1 MVVFHYQSQTH
12 FCASFS
18 LPSSDVLFSYTDFK
32 VEASDGKNILSGF
45 FFFLISV
52 GQIQDAFDTLLH
64 QRIDLT
70 KIMILF
76 VQPETL

>member
-1 MVVFHYQSQTH
+1 MVRTFLV
-12 FCASFS
+12 
-18 LPSSDVLFSYTDFK
+18 V
-32 VEASDGKNILSGF
+32 F

>member
-1 MVVFHYQSQTH
+1 MVRTFLV
-12 FCASFS
+12 
-18 LPSSDVLFSYTDFK
+18 V
-32 VEASDGKNILSGF
+32 